1 MHIFVNI
8 LTLNKADFMKKV
20 LNLIFVCALFVIA
33 HNASA
38 QFTNY
43 TWKDYGVSFAVP
55 STHKVQ
61 RSSGE
66 VFESGDQLT
75 WLEMYPYK
83 DSEATAKGMI
93 SGIAGSEEGLTTMN
107 EGAYKVGG
115 YEGYWITCN
124 VSSHP
129 EWQFWYIGFID
140 PASDVNFYAKIW
152 YKKNS
157 PEASKLAKEMSM
169 KFKKM

>member
-1 MHIFVNI
+1 
-8 LTLNKADFMKKV
+8 MKKV
-20 LNLIFVCALFVIA
+20 LNLIFVCAFFVIA

-66 VFESGDQLT
+66 VFESGDNLT

-93 SGIAGSEEGLTTMN
+93 SGIADSEEGLTTMN
-107 EGAYKVGG
+107 EGSYKVGG
-115 YEGYWITCN
+115 YEGYWITCE
-124 VSSHP
+124 VSKHP
-129 EWQFWYIGFID
+129 TWQFWYIGFID

-152 YKKNS
+152 YKKGNVAA
-157 PEASKLAKEMSM
+157 ENLAKQMSM
-169 KFKKM
+169 KFKKMQ